1 MLAISTYWFSEDESV
16 DAWLQKIKS
25 YGFDAVEL
33 GYRTTQEQLDE
44 FEIYLKKHS
53 ISVSSLHNFCPSPN
67 DSETER
73 HPSNHYRLSSVDEA
87 ERLKAV
93 EWTNKTID
101 TAKRLGAGVVVIHAG
116 TMDFEDI
123 RAPRLFDL
131 LLKGKTQSDEFKT
144 ERERILQARQY
155 HRAPHIKALE
165 KSLKAVTD
173 YAKKNKIKIGLETR
187 YYPIEM
193 PNFDE
198 VGYFLKMFG
207 SEVMGYWHDV
217 GHAQMNEK
225 LGITNHEDFLKAYQD
240 RLIGVHLHGIEGRRD
255 HMAPFTGDMDLA
267 KLMPYFGKNIIKVV
281 ETKYATEEQ
290 LKNSVNLLKQYC

>member
-1 MLAISTYWFSEDESV
+1 M
-16 DAWLQKIKS
+16 
-25 YGFDAVEL
+25 
-33 GYRTTQEQLDE
+33 GYRTTHESLKE
-44 FEIYLKKHS
+44 FEVLLKKHNVK
-53 ISVSSLHNFCPSPN
+53 VSSLHNFCPSPN
-67 DSETER
+67 DGTTDR
-73 HPSNHYRLSSVDEA
+73 HPSNHYRLSAVDEA

-101 TAKRLGAGVVVIHAG
+101 TAKKVGARVVVIHAG

-123 RAPRLFDL
+123 RAPYFFELQAQ
-131 LLKGKTQSDEFKT
+131 GKTNTPEFKA
-144 ERERILQARQY
+144 ERERILKARLEQ
-155 HRAPHIKALE
+155 RAPHIKALE

-173 YAKKNKIKIGLETR
+173 YAKKNGVLIGLETR

-207 SEVMGYWHDV
+207 PDVMGYWHDV

-225 LGITNHEDFLKAYQD
+225 LGITQHLDFLNTYKD

-255 HMAPFTGDMDLA
+255 HMAPFHGDMDLNA
-267 KLMPYFGKNIIKVV
+267 LMPYFGKNIIKVV
-281 ETKYATEEQ
+281 ETKYATEEE
-290 LKNSVNLLKQYC
+290 LKTAVNILKKY